1 MIIQT
6 PQWWGWAHTCVFVL
20 IVIGAHLCFDL
31 SYSRSCIFLFG
42 QLWLKLKAFRVKC
55 IWVKIQERWK
65 VWNEVV
71 SCVDS
76 DVIDW
81 SAGTIK

>member
-1 MIIQT
+1 M
-6 PQWWGWAHTCVFVL
+6 HTCVFVL
-20 IVIGAHLCFDL
+20 IVIIAHLCFDL

-55 IWVKIQERWK
+55 IWVEIQERWK
-65 VWNEVV
+65 VWDEVV

-76 DVIDW
+76 DVVIDW